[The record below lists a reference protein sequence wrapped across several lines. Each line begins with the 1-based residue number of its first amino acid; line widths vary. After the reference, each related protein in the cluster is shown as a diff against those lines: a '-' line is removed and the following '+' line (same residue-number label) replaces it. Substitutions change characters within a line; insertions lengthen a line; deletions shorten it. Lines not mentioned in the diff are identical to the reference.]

1 METKILAKQLGISH
15 QLCNRLKKRGMPTDS
30 LEVAIQWRRMNL
42 DTTNT
47 KEWRIDGNTGLKRSN
62 ENNSNKS
69 FEELTNSV
77 QSRQL
82 DLETTNAEEL
92 YQNARALKEKALAL
106 REAAEYEKFIGE
118 LCRKEEVERAI
129 FVRGRQF
136 RDGLMGLCRRVAPE
150 IMGKTSAA
158 EIERILMDEHRN
170 MLIEFT
176 KLPVIE

>member
-1 METKILAKQLGISH
+1 
-15 QLCNRLKKRGMPTDS
+15 MPTDS
-30 LEVAIQWRRMNL
+30 LEVAIEWRRMNL

-69 FEELTNSV
+69 FERLTNTI

-118 LCRKEEVERAI
+118 LCRK
-129 FVRGRQF
+129 G
-136 RDGLMGLCRRVAPE
+136 
-150 IMGKTSAA
+150 
-158 EIERILMDEHRN
+158 
-170 MLIEFT
+170 
-176 KLPVIE
+176 